1 METTPLTLAQ
11 PERHIFARELHG
23 NYLLLNSQMELG
35 SLNEP
40 EIVQETAEL
49 LELINTSQPTNL
61 VIDLSHSDYLG
72 TVMLSA
78 VLRLWKRIAERGGNM
93 VLCNVSQKIVQVL
106 RFTRLDTIW
115 TICGSRDQALRV
127 VGG

>member
-1 METTPLTLAQ
+1 MESTPPTPPQ
-11 PERHIFARELHG
+11 PERHLFAREMHG
-23 NYLLLNSQMELG
+23 NNLLLNSQTQLG
-35 SLNEP
+35 SLLEP

-49 LELINTSQPTNL
+49 LELINTSRPANL
-61 VIDLSHSDYLG
+61 VIDLSQSDYLG

-93 VLCNVSQKIVQVL
+93 ALCNVSQKVVQIL
-106 RFTRLDTIW
+106 RFSRLDTIW
-115 TICGSRDQALRV
+115 TICGSRDQALRE

>member
-1 METTPLTLAQ
+1 METTPPTPAQ
-11 PERHIFARELHG
+11 PERHLFAREMHG
-23 NYLLLNSQMELG
+23 DNLLLNSLRQLG

-49 LELINTSQPTNL
+49 LELVNTLQPRNL

-78 VLRLWKRIAERGGNM
+78 VLRLWKRIAHRGGNL
-93 VLCNVSQKIVQVL
+93 VLCNVSKKVAQVL
-106 RFTRLDTIW
+106 QISRLDTIW
-115 TICGSRDQALRV
+115 MICGTRDQALRA